1 MLNKSI
7 LMGRLTADAET
18 KVFDEKKRVS
28 RFTLAVDR
36 DYVDKEGN
44 RDTDFIPIVAWNLP
58 EKFINKYL
66 KKGELV
72 AAEGRLQTRR
82 YEKEEVHYITE
93 LLADSIH
100 PTNFKKGEQE
110 ASKEQD

>member
-18 KVFDEKKRVS
+18 KTFDEKKRVS
-28 RFTLAVDR
+28 NFTMAVDR
-36 DYVDKEGN
+36 DYVGN
-44 RDTDFIPIVAWNLP
+44 DNSRPADFIQIVAWNLP
-58 EKFINKYL
+58 EKFISKYL

-72 AAEGRLQTRR
+72 SVEGRLQSRK

-93 LLADSIH
+93 LYADNVY
-100 PTNFKKGEQE
+100 PTSFKKGE
-110 ASKEQD
+110 

>member
-28 RFTLAVDR
+28 NFTLAVDR

-44 RDTDFIPIVAWNLP
+44 RDTDFIPVVAWNLP
-58 EKFINKYL
+58 EKFIAKYL

-82 YEKEEVHYITE
+82 YEKEEIHYVTE
-93 LLADSIH
+93 LFADSVH
-100 PTNFKKGEQE
+100 PTNFRK
-110 ASKEQD
+110 SEQDISKAQV